1 VQFNAL
7 IPPSMLLAPLPIEL
21 WPNMCAGISSYMS
34 SQSAQSAP
42 TESTESPIRRFIAS
56 LGLRPDVDPNST

>member
-21 WPNMCAGISSYMS
+21 WPNLCADVSSK
-34 SQSAQSAP
+34 QSA
-42 TESTESPIRRFIAS
+42 ESPVRRFVS
-56 LGLRPDVDPNST
+56 TLGLRPDVDPNST